1 MTEHAHTN
9 MVEKENPTVG
19 ACGKLWRQR
28 IPGRTREG
36 PGLNTTLWKLS
47 YFSFQVSE
55 ATAFYMDPEVDLG
68 YESTLKMEMKQ
79 RRV

>member
-9 MVEKENPTVG
+9 TAG
-19 ACGKLWRQR
+19 ACGKPWRQR

-36 PGLNTTLWKLS
+36 PGLNIITLWKLS